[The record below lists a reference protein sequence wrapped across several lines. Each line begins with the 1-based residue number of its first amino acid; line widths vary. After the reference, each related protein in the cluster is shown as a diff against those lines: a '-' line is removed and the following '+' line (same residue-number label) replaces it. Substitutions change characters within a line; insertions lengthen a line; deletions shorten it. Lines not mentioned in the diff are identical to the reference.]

1 MIDPAHV
8 NSSPCER
15 LLIVEDDPDALEL
28 LGDMLASEG
37 VSVIHGATTLAEAEG
52 LLARGFRPSAVVL
65 DLLLGRDHGG
75 TFAQR
80 LKADPSYS
88 KVPVIALS
96 GDHVALRQVGG
107 VVERSFLKPART
119 VDLLTALR
127 EVCEQPTSLEVRATA
142 S

>member
-1 MIDPAHV
+1 MIDPVAV
-8 NSSPCER
+8 SSSPCER

-65 DLLLGRDHGG
+65 DLVLGSDHGG

-107 VVERSFLKPART
+107 VVERSFLKPARSL
-119 VDLLTALR
+119 DLLAALR
-127 EVCEQPTSLEVRATA
+127 EVCEQPSSPEVCATG